1 MPTFFSLTP
10 KEAAQYRLNLFSQI
24 HDIVYHGNGGYD
36 WMTVYNMPMWLRKFT
51 FNKILKFNEDQQKA
65 SKPSDGID
73 MANPDRKNIPASS
86 ISPPSYVTSAGRK
99 T

>member
-1 MPTFFSLTP
+1 
-10 KEAAQYRLNLFSQI
+10 
-24 HDIVYHGNGGYD
+24 
-36 WMTVYNMPMWLRKFT
+36 MTVYNMPMWLRKFT
-51 FNKILKFNEDQQKA
+51 FNKILKFNEDQQKT